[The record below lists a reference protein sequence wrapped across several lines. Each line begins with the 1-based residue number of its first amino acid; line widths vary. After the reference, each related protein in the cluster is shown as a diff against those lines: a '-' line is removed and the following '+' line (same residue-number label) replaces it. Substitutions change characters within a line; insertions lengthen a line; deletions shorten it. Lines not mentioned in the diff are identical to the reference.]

1 QVIKYVDENGRE
13 IHEEVT
19 ETVTFERDAEF
30 DEVTGQVNYG
40 EWHSDKA
47 EFSAKKSPV
56 INGYYLKD
64 KNQENIPSKQVQVDT
79 ADDNE
84 TVVYGKLGKLVPE
97 APDHKP
103 IDGGQHDADYPNNPN
118 DPTKPGNP
126 VIPNIPGYTPLDPDK
141 HPLKPGDT
149 YPIDSNKP
157 GDNTPIIYV
166 KTDQHINIKYI
177 DNATNETLKT
187 DNLTGKP
194 GEASDYSTSA
204 SILAFEKQGYELVV
218 DGYPKDGVKFSTD
231 DQDQNYTVTLKHVHQ
246 KVTPDNPGV
255 PGQPV
260 DP

>member
-1 QVIKYVDENGRE
+1 M
-13 IHEEVT
+13 
-19 ETVTFERDAEF
+19 
-30 DEVTGQVNYG
+30 
-40 EWHSDKA
+40 
-47 EFSAKKSPV
+47 
-56 INGYYLKD
+56 
-64 KNQENIPSKQVQVDT
+64 
-79 ADDNE
+79 
-84 TVVYGKLGKLVPE
+84 
-97 APDHKP
+97 
-103 IDGGQHDADYPNNPN
+103 
-118 DPTKPGNP
+118 
-126 VIPNIPGYTPLDPDK
+126 DPDK

-187 DNLTGKP
+187 DTLTGKP

-204 SILAFEKQGYELVV
+204 AILAFEKQGYELVV

-231 DQDQNYTVTLKHVHQ
+231 DQDQNYTVTLKHVHH

-260 DP
+260 DPQKEPVHVEPAKTVLPSTGKEAKDDAATKAMVGLVLVSLTAMIAMKEKRH